1 MRGLGSSILLS
12 AVFGLSACSDDDGV
26 VVDLGVII
34 APDHAEARIE
44 HSALVEH
51 GVDVQVTV
59 MTYGDDC
66 TTADRTDVEVSGLVA
81 IIRPFDKSAT
91 RSVCADTL
99 FSYEHVATI
108 RFEQAGAAT
117 ISVLGYDTGDRF
129 GTVIERS
136 TMVEIK

>member
-1 MRGLGSSILLS
+1 MLVC
-12 AVFGLSACSDDDGV
+12 AVYTLSACSDDDGV
-26 VVDLGVII
+26 VVDLGVITT
-34 APDHAEARIE
+34 PDHAEPRIE
-44 HSALVEH
+44 HPALFEH

-59 MTYGDDC
+59 TTYGDDC
-66 TTADRTDVEVSGLVA
+66 TTVDRTDVEVNGLVA

-108 RFEQAGAAT
+108 RFADAGTAT

-136 TMVEIK
+136 TMLEIK